1 MVKWKP
7 FNTLLKYS
15 DILEIEKKKSL
26 MEKPIILEDKINEIN
41 LTLNNAITNN
51 LSVSIKYFNKG
62 RLLYINGIIEKVYT
76 NEKYILINKTRIYF
90 ENIINITID

>member
-26 MEKPIILEDKINEIN
+26 IEKTVILEDRINEIN
-41 LTLNNAITNN
+41 LILNEAILKD

-62 RLLYINGIIEKVYT
+62 KLLYISGTIEKIYR

-90 ENIINITID
+90 KNIINITID